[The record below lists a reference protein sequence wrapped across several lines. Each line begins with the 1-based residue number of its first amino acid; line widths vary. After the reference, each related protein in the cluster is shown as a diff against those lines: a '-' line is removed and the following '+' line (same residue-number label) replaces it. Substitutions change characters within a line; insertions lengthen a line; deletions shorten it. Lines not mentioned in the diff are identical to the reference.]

1 MYKRILCPID
11 GSATSNRGM
20 LEAINLAKDQDAKLR
35 FFHIIDTYIP
45 VIDGVG
51 SFVPVDMTD
60 ILRKNAEDVIEK
72 ASVTAKK
79 AGVDADAKITETVGG
94 RPSKYIVEQ
103 ANDWSAELI
112 VMGTHGLR
120 GFNRIVMGSDAEN
133 VVRTSSVPVL
143 LVNTSDK

>member
-120 GFNRIVMGSDAEN
+120 GFNRMIMGSDAEN